1 MIASALLAP
10 AATSLIASVVTSLV
24 TPAPASTPTNPRT
37 PSQANAGRHTPV
49 QPRMQNQRLT
59 SLGQTL
65 LQGAGTL
72 FPTARYNHSEQAKG
86 AGYMAGGAAAEG
98 IGKRLGSSGGMLTK
112 AFGAAMVMGGRVAQE
127 YGQNKYDGARSTTQN
142 TGSYNAYSPSAWGNK
157 SA

>member
-10 AATSLIASVVTSLV
+10 AATSVLASMVTSLV
-24 TPAPASTPTNPRT
+24 TPAPASTPINART
-37 PSQANAGRHTPV
+37 SSQANAGRDTPV

-72 FPTARYNHSEQAKG
+72 FPTARYNNSEHAKG

-98 IGKRLGSSGGMLTK
+98 LGKRLGSSGGMLTK

-127 YGQNKYDGARSTTQN
+127 YGKNKYDSAGSTTN
-142 TGSYNAYSPSAWGNK
+142 RTGSYNAYSPSAWGNK